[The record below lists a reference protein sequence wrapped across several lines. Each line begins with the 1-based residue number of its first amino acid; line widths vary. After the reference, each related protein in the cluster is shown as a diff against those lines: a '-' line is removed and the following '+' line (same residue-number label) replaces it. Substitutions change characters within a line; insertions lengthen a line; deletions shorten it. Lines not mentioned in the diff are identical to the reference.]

1 VTLSV
6 HRKNINSSC
15 NKAYFALKTSIV
27 DYQMLL
33 SQLSAMFITILYVLP
48 GFLIGVVTTVGIF
61 VLILAVISL
70 SYKLK
75 KRKERTLKNK
85 HFLQNRGLL
94 LQQLLCNEDAAG
106 RMKIFN
112 IEELEMATN
121 KFDKT
126 RLLGRGGHGEVY
138 KGILSD
144 KRVVAIKRSH
154 IAIKSEIDQFI
165 NEVAILSQIKHRNVV
180 RLFGC
185 CLETEVPLLVYE
197 FISNGTLS
205 DHLHVESNSCLT
217 WDDRL
222 RIALEKA
229 RALAYLHTA
238 APVSVYHRDIKPGN
252 IMLDDTLTAKVSDF
266 GASRSVSIDQT
277 RITTAVQG
285 TYGYLDPQY
294 FYTGRLT
301 DKSDVYSFGVI
312 LVELLTR
319 ETPHNFSRF
328 EEAGSLVFYFTSMQR
343 DNRLFEIL
351 DQKIVHQGRN
361 TELQGVAQ
369 LAEMCL
375 RMKGE
380 ERPTMKEVE
389 MRLEELRTLQ
399 KRHAHPWTAE
409 SSREQQKLLQYDGV
423 INTRQFSFEQELE
436 NSSRFPR

>member
-1 VTLSV
+1 MSYKTVLS
-6 HRKNINSSC
+6 R
-15 NKAYFALKTSIV
+15 FLF
-27 DYQMLL
+27 Q
-33 SQLSAMFITILYVLP
+33 QSAIIITIMYILP
-48 GFLIGVVTTVGIF
+48 GFLIGVVTTVSIF
-61 VLILAVISL
+61 LLILVALVL
-70 SYKLK
+70 SCKLK
-75 KRKERTLKNK
+75 KRKEKTLKKK

-94 LQQLLCNEDAAG
+94 LQQFLCYNEDAAG

-121 KFDKT
+121 RFDKT

-144 KRVVAIKRSH
+144 KRVVAIKKSH
-154 IAIKSEIDQFI
+154 IAVKSEIDQFI
-165 NEVAILSQIKHRNVV
+165 NEVAILSQTKHRNVV
-180 RLFGC
+180 ELFGC

-205 DHLHVESNSCLT
+205 DHLHVESNCCLS

-222 RIALEKA
+222 RIASETA

-238 APVSVYHRDIKPGN
+238 APVSVFHRDIKPVN

-285 TYGYLDPQY
+285 TYGYLDPEY

-319 ETPHNFSRF
+319 ETPHEFSRS
-328 EEAGSLVFYFTSMQR
+328 EEAGTLVSYFTSLQR
-343 DNRLFEIL
+343 ENRLFEIL
-351 DQKIVHQGRN
+351 DPNIVHQGQKS
-361 TELQGVAQ
+361 ELEGVAQ
-369 LAEMCL
+369 LAEICL
-375 RMKGE
+375 RLKGE

-389 MRLEELRTLQ
+389 MRLEELRALR
-399 KRHAHPWTAE
+399 KRHPHPWTAE
-409 SSREQQKLLQYDGV
+409 SSAEQEKLLQVSGA
-423 INTRQFSFEQELE
+423 ITTRQFSFEQELE
-436 NSSRFPR
+436 NSSNFPR